1 MIEQW
6 GKGTRNSGV
15 NYGDVTL
22 PVQFNQTNYLVVGTI
37 EKNDAN
43 NNSITIYKT
52 DNQHFRFY
60 LNDYLPIMYTATG
73 Y

>member
-1 MIEQW
+1 MIKQW
-6 GKGTRNSGV
+6 GNGTRSSTV
-15 NYGDVTL
+15 NYGDVTV
-22 PVQFNQTNYLVVGTI
+22 PVQFNQTNYQVVGTI
-37 EKNDAN
+37 EKNGAN

-60 LNDYLPIMYTATG
+60 LNDNLPIMYTVTG